1 MERAIE
7 LMAAGRLRPPPPTVL
22 PLAQAARAHELMEA
36 GRTLG
41 KVVLV
46 PDLAR

>member
-7 LMAAGRLRPPPPTVL
+7 LMAGGRLRPPPPTVM
-22 PLAQAARAHELMEA
+22 PLAEAARAHEMMEA

-41 KVVLV
+41 KLVLI
-46 PDLAR
+46 PSQ

>member
-1 MERAIE
+1 
-7 LMAAGRLRPPPPTVL
+7 MASERLRPPPPTVL
-22 PLAQAARAHELMEA
+22 PLAEASRAHEMMEA